1 MKTKP
6 IDDDYYE
13 CDNDE
18 AHSSRKRAFSLIGCM
33 LCHIVTQ
40 SYFLISK

>member
-6 IDDDYYE
+6 ADDDYYE
-13 CDNDE
+13 CDKDE
-18 AHSSRKRAFSLIGCM
+18 AHSNRKRMFSLIGCM

-40 SYFLISK
+40 SYIIDSK